1 MAEFKPNFLN
11 PSENQSAAPAYDG
24 RPVAPGLAASAEEVN
39 LANFNQPIGLPDER
53 GGFDTLDLGKNQ
65 AELDRMALES
75 EVRFDPE
82 DAPLTLKQLKAYQA
96 QERQRIYAEV
106 YAQMQ
111 AELKEQLKPRNL
123 VEAART
129 GAVNKLKSFVGNL
142 RAGWAAK
149 RERRNDQ
156 LAAGF
161 EKSKQTLKS
170 LWSGLL
176 RKTSQVAERAAD
188 VAAGVAA
195 QGVNVG
201 VAAGNFTQEKVQVAG
216 EKAQAAREQVAQK
229 AQAAGEKLGAVREN
243 AVQKSRESY
252 EAVSDRVRE
261 VSWNLANKKFEI
273 IGGLEHGVRR
283 YVRLEADLQTLDGS
297 IRDVQANIR
306 MADQELKDIRED
318 EISDAKQ
325 AGEIAFIQS
334 RKAEYLKELSTR
346 LQEREELQ
354 EEIAS
359 LNLQARID
367 RAKDLYDK
375 IEQNNPGYLKGE
387 GQDSKLVRVMQEAM
401 SLIGKVN
408 AAEMDAALE
417 DVATT
422 EPVVSEEELE
432 KFTFQDLGGESV
444 PNEADILPTVEPDE
458 ILDPAPS
465 EPDYAPQPDDIE
477 AEWTS
482 TDVSDQVDE
491 PTDPKP
497 PESTSETVSRPE
509 GQLLSADTIYDFAE
523 HGLAIGQGDSLVLRY
538 GGERPEPSLRLT
550 RDENGNF
557 RADQSLTEVGS
568 EDKQVKQ
575 NGEWV
580 TKRYV
585 FLRQSDTA
593 PLLTLQLTK
602 GAAGFEPESIHVE
615 ASQATQTYL
624 SFDKAAVRT
633 ENRITPEQVEVSQEP
648 ELQPLAYGDEP
659 VTLEKGRV
667 LQPRLQDGDSLKI
680 AHPTIPALQ
689 IFALSGGHL
698 DTTPIDK
705 DFAGEYLNKEGQTV
719 TTYRVRPHETGPLL
733 HLELVDG
740 RVSSLEVS
748 PETTDDLA
756 GWTVEVR

>member
-39 LANFNQPIGLPDER
+39 LANFNQPIGLPDEQ

-65 AELDRMALES
+65 AELDRLALES

-82 DAPLTLKQLKAYQA
+82 DVPLTLKELKTYQA
-96 QERQRIYAEV
+96 QERERIYAEV

-123 VEAART
+123 VEAARS
-129 GAVNKLKSFVGNL
+129 GAVNKLKSFVTNM

-176 RKTSQVAERAAD
+176 RKTGQAAEQAVG

-195 QGVNVG
+195 RGVDVG
-201 VAAGNFTQEKVQVAG
+201 VAAGNFAQEKVQVAG

-229 AQAAGEKLGAVREN
+229 AQAAGEKFEAVREN
-243 AVQKSRESY
+243 VAQKSRESY

-261 VSWNLANKKFEI
+261 VSWNLANKRFEI

-283 YVRLEADLQTLDGS
+283 YVRLEADLQTLEGS

-432 KFTFQDLGGESV
+432 KFTFQDLNGGPVQS
-444 PNEADILPTVEPDE
+444 EADVTPTVEPDE
-458 ILDPAPS
+458 ILDPAPN
-465 EPDYAPQPDDIE
+465 EPDYSPRPDDIE

-482 TDVSDQVDE
+482 ADTPDQAE
-491 PTDPKP
+491 
-497 PESTSETVSRPE
+497 ESTNLESPQPTPETTSQPE
-509 GQLLSADTIYDFAE
+509 GQLLSSDTIYNFAE
-523 HGLAIGQGDSLVLRY
+523 HGLTLDSGDALVLRY

-550 RDENGNF
+550 RDKNGNF
-557 RADQSLTEVGS
+557 RADRSLTEVSS

-575 NGEWV
+575 NGTWV

-615 ASQATQTYL
+615 ASPATQTYL
-624 SFDKAAVRT
+624 SFDKAAVQT
-633 ENRITPEQVEVSQEP
+633 QSNTTPEPVKAGYEK
-648 ELQPLAYGDEP
+648 ELQPLAYDDEP
-659 VTLEKGRV
+659 VTLEKGRP
-667 LQPRLQDGDSLKI
+667 LQPKLQDGDSLKI

-689 IFALSGGHL
+689 LFALSGGRL
-698 DTTPIDK
+698 DTTSIDK
-705 DFAGEYLNKEGQTV
+705 DFAGEYINKEGQTV

-733 HLELVDG
+733 HLELIDG
-740 RVSSLEVS
+740 RLNSLEVS
-748 PETTDDLA
+748 PEAAADLT